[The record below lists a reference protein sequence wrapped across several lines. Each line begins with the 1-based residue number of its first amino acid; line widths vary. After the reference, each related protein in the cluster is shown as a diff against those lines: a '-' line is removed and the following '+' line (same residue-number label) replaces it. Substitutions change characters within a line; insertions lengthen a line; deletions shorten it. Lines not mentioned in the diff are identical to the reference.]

1 MPRRTLKARRAK
13 RSASRKRQGGCFGR
27 ACKRFK
33 RFFGYDSNNENEEA
47 KMYREANE
55 YQMKRVMNAAAATKK
70 ETEEAR
76 ALYGPETRGATRRA
90 YEKAL
95 DNARAD
101 GITPSGFFRRF

>member
-55 YQMKRVMNAAAATKK
+55 YQKERVKAAAAQTRR
-70 ETEEAR
+70 ENEAAR
-76 ALYGPETRGATRRA
+76 ALYGARTRGATIREHQKRIN
-90 YEKAL
+90 
-95 DNARAD
+95 NARVD
-101 GITPSGFFRRF
+101 GITPPGFFRRF